1 MRKKML
7 LVLVVSLLLTLFAG
21 QSHAVTLSGAIGTGG
36 QFYDADNGQ
45 YYLIFDALSV
55 NGTPYWLIW
64 QFNQN
69 TAGWDI
75 INGSTISQT
84 GTGYSYGAYVYDN
97 TSQILVVKSNVASP
111 AILGS
116 SCSKGLVLGKHV
128 FAVTNLTATS
138 VSVRNVESTTA
149 STLTFTRSSGTPG
162 NITGIWTN
170 VDSSGNT
177 TAIALNT
184 DGSDVVYENIVSCSS
199 K

>member
-1 MRKKML
+1 MRKKAL
-7 LVLVVSLLLTLFAG
+7 LVLVVSLMLSLFSG
-21 QSHAVTLSGAIGTGG
+21 QSYAITLSAPIGTGG
-36 QFYDADNGQ
+36 QFYDAGNGQ
-45 YYLIFDALSV
+45 YYLIFDGLSV
-55 NGTPYWLIW
+55 NGTPYWLMW
-64 QFNQN
+64 QFDQN

-75 INGSTISQT
+75 YTGNTISQT

-97 TSQILVVKSNVASP
+97 TSQILIVKSNMVSSGS
-111 AILGS
+111 ILGS
-116 SCSKGLVLGKHV
+116 QCGKGLVLGKHV
-128 FAVTNLTATS
+128 FAITNLTATS

-162 NITGIWTN
+162 NITGIWSN

-184 DGSDVVYENIVSCSS
+184 DGSDVVYENIVSCS